1 MWSVKNGRI
10 QEWGTIQE
18 KGRIR
23 EVQMSWINLTD
34 ELYGLFKTD
43 KHANEVRKMDCKKI
57 LDKFS

>member
-1 MWSVKNGRI
+1 
-10 QEWGTIQE
+10 
-18 KGRIR
+18 
-23 EVQMSWINLTD
+23 MSWINLTD